1 MMFHSRRHVLAML
14 AVAPLVAR
22 PLASLAQTPIMR
34 VTSSLNWTS
43 GRTVRLDP
51 VDGSVER
58 VIVTAMCAD
67 PRGELLAVAGDDHVI
82 RILEVASMAL
92 REELREHRDI
102 IRTLAFDREGNK
114 LISAGNDG
122 QLIVWQRGETFEPR
136 QSMQDTPAI
145 ACARFS
151 PNGWV
156 IAAVGFASDIYIIGK
171 DGADLPHLSC
181 GCSDLRAVAF
191 RDDGELLAVGGRS
204 GELHL
209 FDMRTGELAKHVAIH
224 EGRIR
229 DMVFGHGSNHLVS
242 VGEDASVIV
251 YDTLG
256 MVEKHRVELPGG
268 RCFSVAVID
277 SQHVAVAGSDNV
289 IRIVNTDEGRI
300 VSSLTGH
307 DGSVSS
313 LVASGG
319 VLFSGGFDATIR
331 RWMVGSPSGGDR
343 IAESEAGSGDKK

>member
-1 MMFHSRRHVLAML
+1 MMFHSRRSVLAML
-14 AVAPLVAR
+14 AVAPLAAS
-22 PLASLAQTPIMR
+22 PLGVLAETPIMR

-51 VDGSVER
+51 SDGSVER
-58 VIVTAMCAD
+58 VIVTAMSAD

-82 RILEVASMAL
+82 RILEMASMTL
-92 REELREHRDI
+92 REELREHRDM
-102 IRTLAFDREGNK
+102 IRTLAFDRDGDK
-114 LISAGNDG
+114 LVSAGNDG

-136 QSMQDTPAI
+136 QSMQNTPAI

-151 PNGWV
+151 PSGRI
-156 IAAVGFASDIYIIGK
+156 IAAVGFASDIYILGK

-181 GCSDLRAVAF
+181 ECNDLRAVAF

-209 FDMRTGELAKHVAIH
+209 FSMRTGELVKHVTIH

-229 DMVFGHGSNHLVS
+229 DMAFGHGSNNLVS
-242 VGEDASVIV
+242 VGEDSSVIV
-251 YDTLG
+251 YDTSALT
-256 MVEKHRVELPGG
+256 EKHRVELPGG
-268 RCFSVAVID
+268 RCFSIAVID
-277 SQHVAVAGSDNV
+277 SQHVAVAGSDNL

-313 LVASGG
+313 LVGSGG

-331 RWMVGSPSGGDR
+331 RWMVGSASGGDR
-343 IAESEAGSGDKK
+343 IAETEAGLGDKK